1 MRAAQESS
9 ADLFRAV
16 IGTLPDGLAVFDE
29 TTSLMLCNDAFAAL
43 NPQLSDILTPGV
55 KWSVLLREAIKRNA
69 FAADFRER
77 MERAASRAMSGLHTP
92 SQIELELLNGSVHE
106 MLFQSAPA
114 GGLLLIQRD
123 VTERRRIEEGEREAE
138 AILGQVLE
146 ACPANLVMSRVGDGR
161 ILYRSPAATQLLG
174 PIRSFHEH
182 FASRE
187 ERADF
192 ITALLPDGC
201 VDDMAVA
208 GRRPDG
214 RIFPCLISAR
224 LIEYRGEEVVVS
236 SSVDIS
242 KEVVLRKTLAEQREQ
257 IFQAEKMSA
266 LGELLAGVA
275 HELNNPLSVVVGHA
289 MMMREEVSDPEMLRR
304 VGKISD
310 AAERCARIVKSFLAM
325 AREQPAQ
332 LAPTDLCDTI
342 GMAIDALSH
351 GADGLETQVT
361 LEIGDA
367 LPPVMADAHQLAQ
380 VVINLVTNADQAI
393 RASGRGK
400 CISVSAGT
408 ADSGQEVWFSVSD
421 DGPGIPNT
429 IRNRIFEP
437 LFTTK
442 EVGEGTGIGLAFCH
456 RVITAHSGTIRLE
469 DNAPGARFIITL
481 PVCATTAPK
490 RAPDIITASPLR
502 RARVLVVDDEPEV
515 VELVS
520 EILSKDGFEID
531 SAASAEA
538 ALALIE
544 TRQHA
549 LILTD
554 LNMPGMGGKGFF
566 EMVSARRPALARRIG
581 FVTGDTMSPPVRR
594 FLEDSGQPY
603 LEKPIAPAELRSLA
617 RRMLEAAEASEAS
630 GS

>member
-16 IGTLPDGLAVFDE
+16 IGALPDGLAVFDD
-29 TTSLMLCNDAFAAL
+29 TASLILCNDAFTAL
-43 NPQLSDILTPGV
+43 NPLLSDILTPGV
-55 KWSVLLREAIKRNA
+55 KWSVLLREAIKRGA
-69 FAADFRER
+69 FTAEFRDR
-77 MERAASRAMSGLHTP
+77 MERAATRAMSGLHTA
-92 SQIELELLNGSVHE
+92 SDLELELLSGSVHE
-106 MLFQSAPA
+106 MLFQPAPA

-123 VTERRRIEEGEREAE
+123 ATERRRIEESEREAE

-214 RIFPCLISAR
+214 RTFPCLISAR

-242 KEVVLRKTLAEQREQ
+242 KEVALRRTLAEQREQ

-275 HELNNPLSVVVGHA
+275 HELNNPLSVVVGHSL
-289 MMMREEVSDPEMLRR
+289 MMREEVTEPETLRR
-304 VGKISD
+304 IDKISV

-332 LAPTDLCDTI
+332 LAPTDLAETI

-351 GADGLETQVT
+351 GADGLATPVM
-361 LEIGDA
+361 LEVAGS
-367 LPPVMADAHQLAQ
+367 LPPVMADSHQLAQ

-393 RASGRGK
+393 RASGHGGH
-400 CISVSAGT
+400 ITVSAGEMGDGG
-408 ADSGQEVWFSVSD
+408 AVWFAVSD
-421 DGPGIPNT
+421 DGPGIPET

-442 EVGEGTGIGLAFCH
+442 QVGEGTGIGLAFCH

-469 DNAPGARFIITL
+469 DGAPGARFVITL
-481 PVCATTAPK
+481 PVCAST
-490 RAPDIITASPLR
+490 SPETRLDVSGSATPH

-520 EILSKDGFEID
+520 EILSKDGFDID
-531 SAASAEA
+531 AAASAEA

-554 LNMPGMGGKGFF
+554 LNMPGIGGKGFF
-566 EMVSARRPALARRIG
+566 EMVAARRPSLARRIG

-594 FLEDSGQPY
+594 FLEGSGQPY

-617 RRMLEAAEASEAS
+617 RRMLEAVEDNEEH

>member
-16 IGTLPDGLAVFDE
+16 IGALPDGLAVFDD
-29 TTSLMLCNDAFAAL
+29 TASLTLCNDAFTAL
-43 NPQLSDILTPGV
+43 NPLLSDILTPGV
-55 KWSVLLREAIKRNA
+55 KWSVLLREAIKRGMFTA
-69 FAADFRER
+69 EFRER
-77 MERAASRAMSGLHTP
+77 MERAATRAMSGLHTP
-92 SQIELELLNGSVHE
+92 SELELELLNGSVHE
-106 MLFQSAPA
+106 LLFQPAPA

-123 VTERRRIEEGEREAE
+123 ATERRRSEESEREAE

-192 ITALLPDGC
+192 ITALLPDGR
-201 VDDMAVA
+201 VDDMAVT

-214 RIFPCLISAR
+214 RTFPCLISAR

-242 KEVVLRKTLAEQREQ
+242 KEVALRKTLSEQREQ

-289 MMMREEVSDPEMLRR
+289 LMMREEVSEPDMLRR
-304 VGKISD
+304 VDKISV

-332 LAPTDLCDTI
+332 LVPTDLGETI
-342 GMAIDALSH
+342 EMAIEALSH
-351 GADGLETQVT
+351 GADGLATPVM
-361 LEIGDA
+361 LEIGDS
-367 LPPVMADAHQLAQ
+367 LPPVKADSHQLAQ

-393 RASGRGK
+393 RASGHGVR
-400 CISVSAGT
+400 IAVSAGKT
-408 ADSGQEVWFSVSD
+408 DDGRAVWFAVSD
-421 DGPGIPNT
+421 DGPGIPDT

-442 EVGEGTGIGLAFCH
+442 QVGEGTGIGLAFCH
-456 RVITAHSGTIRLE
+456 RVITAHNGTIRLE
-469 DNAPGARFIITL
+469 DGTPGARFVITL
-481 PVCATTAPK
+481 PVCESAALEIKPEISAGAAP
-490 RAPDIITASPLR
+490 R

-520 EILSKDGFEID
+520 EILSKDGFDID
-531 SAASAEA
+531 AAASAEA

-549 LILTD
+549 MILTD
-554 LNMPGMGGKGFF
+554 LNMPGIGGKGFF
-566 EMVSARRPALARRIG
+566 EMVAARRPALARRIG

-594 FLEDSGQPY
+594 FLEGSGQPY

-617 RRMLEAAEASEAS
+617 RRMLDAVEASEEH

>member
-16 IGTLPDGLAVFDE
+16 IGALPDGLAVFDD
-29 TTSLMLCNDAFAAL
+29 TASLMLCNDAFTAL

-55 KWSVLLREAIKRNA
+55 KWSVLLREAIKRGA
-69 FAADFRER
+69 FTAEFRER
-77 MERAASRAMSGLHTP
+77 MERAATRAMSGLHTP
-92 SQIELELLNGSVHE
+92 SELELELLNGSVHE
-106 MLFQSAPA
+106 MLFQPAPA

-123 VTERRRIEEGEREAE
+123 ATERRRSEESEREAE

-192 ITALLPDGC
+192 ITALLPDGR
-201 VDDMAVA
+201 VDDMAA
-208 GRRPDG
+208 TGRRPDG
-214 RIFPCLISAR
+214 RTFPCLISAR

-242 KEVVLRKTLAEQREQ
+242 KEIALRKTLSEQREQ

-289 MMMREEVSDPEMLRR
+289 MMMREEVSEPDMLRR
-304 VGKISD
+304 VDKISV

-332 LAPTDLCDTI
+332 LSPTDLGETI
-342 GMAIDALSH
+342 AMAIDALSNS
-351 GADGLETQVT
+351 ADGLATPVAQ
-361 LEIGDA
+361 EIGEA

-393 RASGRGK
+393 RASGRGGR
-400 CISVSAGT
+400 ITVSAGKT
-408 ADSGQEVWFSVSD
+408 NDGRAVWFSVTD
-421 DGPGIPNT
+421 DGPGIPET

-442 EVGEGTGIGLAFCH
+442 QVGEGTGIGLAFCH

-469 DNAPGARFIITL
+469 DAAPGARFVITL
-481 PVCATTAPK
+481 PVCASTAPETK
-490 RAPDIITASPLR
+490 PDIPVGTAPR

-520 EILSKDGFEID
+520 EILSKEGFDID
-531 SAASAEA
+531 AAASAEA

-554 LNMPGMGGKGFF
+554 LNMPGIGGKGFF
-566 EMVSARRPALARRIG
+566 EMVAARRPALARRIG

-594 FLEDSGQPY
+594 FLESSGQPY

-617 RRMLEAAEASEAS
+617 RRMLDAAEANEEH